1 LFTKLNIFL
10 RSEGSILTRIDRF
23 FLILFVE
30 LIKIMQ
36 RRQFII
42 QSSLLGAA
50 VFTNSIEGNV
60 RFDLNEV
67 DRLVANTF
75 GIDTHNHVDVP
86 FLQGDFAG
94 QQYDLTKDLT
104 KSGLGTICLT
114 FSVDRP
120 MLKNSG
126 EAYSRFRTSLQEIDD
141 ILLKNN
147 VTRALHVTD
156 IQRARKNKNR
166 VIIQSVE
173 GGHFL
178 EGQIERLEEAYQLGL
193 RHLGLLHDNDAN
205 PALGD
210 IYTNAPQFGG
220 LTGFGKEVIQ
230 ACNQLGIL
238 IDLTHCNDKA
248 IDDAINISKTPILV
262 SHTGLSTLLGTN
274 AAMAQMMKPRLISP
288 EQAKKVA
295 NAGGVIGV
303 WKHLT
308 ESAENYVRN
317 IRQMVDLV
325 GIDNVC
331 LGTDSKLTTN
341 SGPDSNTPRMGEMTN
356 GIWKNQSKGFYYEAI
371 ENMIKLGFT
380 EVEMQKIGSGNFLR
394 VFDAATNV

>member
-1 LFTKLNIFL
+1 
-10 RSEGSILTRIDRF
+10 
-23 FLILFVE
+23 
-30 LIKIMQ
+30 MQ

>member
-1 LFTKLNIFL
+1 MN
-10 RSEGSILTRIDRF
+10 
-23 FLILFVE
+23 
-30 LIKIMQ
+30 

-42 QSSLLGAA
+42 QSSLTGAT
-50 VFTNSIEGNV
+50 VFTHPYTRKAGSDQRDIEG
-60 RFDLNEV
+60 
-67 DRLVANTF
+67 LVAQTF

-86 FLQGDFAG
+86 FIQADFAG
-94 QQYDLTKDLT
+94 QQYDLAGELT

-120 MLKNSG
+120 LLKNPG

-147 VTRALHVTD
+147 VTRALHITD
-156 IQRARKNKNR
+156 IQRARRNKNR

-178 EGQIERLEEAYQLGL
+178 EGQIDRLEEAYQFGL

-210 IYTNAPQFGG
+210 VYTNAPQFGG

-230 ACNQLGIL
+230 ACNRLGIL
-238 IDLTHCNDKA
+238 IDLTHCSDKA
-248 IDDAINISKTPILV
+248 IDDALQLSKTPILV
-262 SHTGLSTLLGTN
+262 SHTGLNTQLGNN
-274 AAMAQMMKPRLISP
+274 AQMAQMMKPRLIRP

-295 NAGGVIGV
+295 DANGVIGV

-308 ESAENYVRN
+308 ESAENYVTN
-317 IRQMVDLV
+317 IRKMVDIV
-325 GIDNVC
+325 GINHVC
-331 LGTDSKLTTN
+331 LGTDSKLAIN
-341 SGPDSNTPRMGEMTN
+341 SGLDAKPARVGDQTN
-356 GIWKNQSKGFYYEAI
+356 AIWQNQTKGFYYEVI
-371 ENMIKLGFT
+371 ENMIKAGFST
-380 EVEMQKIGSGNFLR
+380 TEMQQIGSGNFLR
-394 VFDAATNV
+394 LFEASTKRN